1 MASQV
6 PFKKN
11 TESTIFF
18 SLYKNDG
25 TIVANPGTYTKK
37 VSIDGA
43 AVADITASVTEEDT
57 TYGQLSLVL
66 SAAEMNGDA
75 IWIYITDNTAGTV
88 PLTMTIYTAANLMDA
103 IKTET
108 AAILADTGTDGVVIA
123 SATQLAIADALL
135 KRDIDQVEA
144 AAALHSLT
152 GAVLKLVSKVD
163 DDGAG
168 SLVTYK
174 TNGTDAFSKQA
185 ITTGASLE
193 PIDAL
198 GIATTP

>member
-11 TESTIFF
+11 TEATIFF